1 MLIVETKIN
10 RKNFAK
16 EQPQNCLLLST
27 FLFFQLLKRFEYI
40 ELYYIYVKLYI
51 CIYIPTMSG
60 ERHKGSSNSEK
71 GVKLQQNS
79 IKKVQKSLTLDLVDK
94 DMQILVSTMLRV
106 VSFKRNQLT
115 DVPSGS
121 RRLTLS
127 DIEEDRI
134 TVQDLNQDLLQA
146 GLKKVVVPG
155 AMKLLPHFFLM
166 TRTWKKN
173 SLQAERVARSLSKRK
188 PGHSW
193 TAGSPAP

>member
-1 MLIVETKIN
+1 
-10 RKNFAK
+10 
-16 EQPQNCLLLST
+16 
-27 FLFFQLLKRFEYI
+27 
-40 ELYYIYVKLYI
+40 
-51 CIYIPTMSG
+51 
-60 ERHKGSSNSEK
+60 
-71 GVKLQQNS
+71 
-79 IKKVQKSLTLDLVDK
+79 
-94 DMQILVSTMLRV
+94 MLRV

-127 DIEEDRI
+127 DIEEDSI

-193 TAGSPAP
+193 TTGSPAPWGRCSSCPVGHRYSHGHSQVYRVSEGVWGNAWVFDNHSGGWAGLW